1 MTYETTQRVTVS
13 LPPSLATY
21 LDEYQKSHQL
31 SSRSEAVA
39 QAIEAL
45 REKQLAEEYAEYAR
59 SGEFVD
65 LENGDGLESGED
77 DRLWK

>member
-1 MTYETTQRVTVS
+1 MTYETAQRVTVS
-13 LPPSLATY
+13 LPSNLATY
-21 LDEYQKSHQL
+21 LDEYQKSHKL

-65 LENGDGLESGED
+65 LENGDGLDSGED